1 MENKEETHVL
11 MVAFSSQGH
20 INPMLRLA
28 KRLISRG
35 LHVTLATTDVA
46 RHRMLSSSSATSTAV
61 AAGSVAG
68 IRLEFFSDGFALDY
82 DRKANL
88 DLFMD
93 SFSRVG
99 PKNLSSIIY
108 NQNSKFKCIITN
120 PFVPWAAD
128 VAEEHGIPCALLWIQ
143 PCALYSIYYR
153 FYNSLDPF
161 PNIKNPNSWV
171 ELPGLPIMKTEDLP
185 TFVLPSNPLGSITK
199 LFSDLLQNVKKF
211 KWVLANSFE
220 ELENDVIGSMSGTH
234 PVRAIGPLVPP
245 ELLGEDRAVDAGIE
259 MWKSADDCIDW
270 LDQRENCSVI
280 YVSFGSIAVL
290 SEKQMGAIATALR
303 NSKRPFL
310 WVVKPPDYKAED
322 GGGWREMLEIFEE
335 IKAQGLIVPW
345 SPQIKVLMH
354 PSVGCFLSHCGWNST
369 LETIAAGVPVVAYPQ
384 WSDQPT
390 NAKLLENVWRVGVR
404 VSSDPDGVVTG
415 AEVERCIEAVMSGP
429 SAAEFRKNAAEL
441 KVAARGAVAGGGSS
455 NRNIQ
460 MFVDEIIGG
469 SRIQ

>member
-1 MENKEETHVL
+1 

-82 DRKANL
+82 DRKSNL

-99 PKNLSSIIY
+99 PKNLSSIIH

-153 FYNSLDPF
+153 FYNSLNPF
-161 PNIKNPNSWV
+161 PNIENPNSWV

-234 PVRAIGPLVPP
+234 LVRAIGPLVPP

-290 SEKQMGAIATALR
+290 SEKT
-303 NSKRPFL
+303 
-310 WVVKPPDYKAED
+310 D
-322 GGGWREMLEIFEE
+322 GGDCHGAEE
-335 IKAQGLIVPW
+335 
-345 SPQIKVLMH
+345 H
-354 PSVGCFLSHCGWNST
+354 
-369 LETIAAGVPVVAYPQ
+369 
-384 WSDQPT
+384 
-390 NAKLLENVWRVGVR
+390 VGVR